1 MWEYKEVSVF
11 FGDEPTVEGGGL
23 DLAAYDAA
31 GWELVTAEWADSF
44 RQSEYPPYEQT
55 ACRILSGAIFRR
67 PKKEQT

>member
-1 MWEYKEVSVF
+1 MWEYKEVSCF
-11 FGDEPTVEGGGL
+11 DIARITEGGGL
-23 DLAAYDAA
+23 DLAAYDTA